1 MKNKNEISTIG
12 CPFRKSGK
20 LCTSEIR
27 LFRALPK
34 TVQEDLVNQSVH
46 MQYPK
51 GKVIAQE
58 GERIDSVII
67 IRHGRIK
74 TSRYDVNGE
83 EYIMDVLHEGQAIWH
98 DMFLN
103 DCTYHYNVIT
113 LTETMVCEI
122 RRADFMHL
130 LTKYPNATMSLI
142 AMLSTE
148 LKEAKEKAQLLSI
161 RQPLIRLAGF
171 LLDKDKTCSDHVIC
185 MKLDDIASSIGLR
198 PETVSRCIRK
208 LEEQKLIIR
217 LGQGKL
223 RVTERM
229 KLLELYSCR
238 NVE

>member
-1 MKNKNEISTIG
+1 
-12 CPFRKSGK
+12 
-20 LCTSEIR
+20 
-27 LFRALPK
+27 
-34 TVQEDLVNQSVH
+34 
-46 MQYPK
+46 
-51 GKVIAQE
+51 
-58 GERIDSVII
+58 
-67 IRHGRIK
+67 
-74 TSRYDVNGE
+74 
-83 EYIMDVLHEGQAIWH
+83 
-98 DMFLN
+98 
-103 DCTYHYNVIT
+103 
-113 LTETMVCEI
+113 
-122 RRADFMHL
+122 
-130 LTKYPNATMSLI
+130 MSLI